1 MVNAKMRPLFL
12 CSVILYHGNT
22 SLQQLLNMLR
32 NLFQKQENVLIG
44 LRTLLLKNT
53 LWFKCTSKLRIMDA
67 NDFC

>member
-1 MVNAKMRPLFL
+1 MVKAKMRPLFL

-44 LRTLLLKNT
+44 LRILLKKKYTMFQVHVKVKNHGC
-53 LWFKCTSKLRIMDA
+53 K
-67 NDFC
+67 